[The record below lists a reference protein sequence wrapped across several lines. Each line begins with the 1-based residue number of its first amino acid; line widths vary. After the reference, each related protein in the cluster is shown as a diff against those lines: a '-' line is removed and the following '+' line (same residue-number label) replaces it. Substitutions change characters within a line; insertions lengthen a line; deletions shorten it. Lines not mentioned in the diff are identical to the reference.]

1 MKAHPLLLE
10 DQRDAAHLHNGNE
23 VFVPRF
29 GSVDIRAECS
39 SKEPLSSL
47 WEPPHCTTGE
57 HFRQPESRGRIGFK
71 RFSSAPPQ
79 VKLGMG

>member
-29 GSVDIRAECS
+29 GSVDFRAECS
-39 SKEPLSSL
+39 SKEPFPVCGSHHIAPLGNISDNQNPGGELGLSDFHQ
-47 WEPPHCTTGE
+47 PHP
-57 HFRQPESRGRIGFK
+57 R
-71 RFSSAPPQ
+71 
-79 VKLGMG
+79 